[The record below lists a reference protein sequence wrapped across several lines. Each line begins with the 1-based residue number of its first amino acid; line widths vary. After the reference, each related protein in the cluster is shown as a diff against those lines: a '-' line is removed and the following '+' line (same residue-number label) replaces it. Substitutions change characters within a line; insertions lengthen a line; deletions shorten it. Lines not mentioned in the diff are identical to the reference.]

1 MDTIKKTMYLGLG
14 ALSLT
19 KEKAE
24 AVADDLVK
32 RGEMNAKDRV
42 KMVEQLLKEGKT
54 QKGMIEEKVSALV
67 QKTMADMG
75 LPTQKEFKSIV
86 KRLDGIEKAIRTPNS
101 EKEVTVRSCFE

>member
-1 MDTIKKTMYLGLG
+1 MDTFKKSMYLGLG

-24 AVADDLVK
+24 AIADDLVK
-32 RGEMNAKDRV
+32 RGEMKAKDQG

-54 QKGMIEEKVSALV
+54 QKGMLEEKVSAVV

-75 LPTQKEFKSIV
+75 LPTQKEFKNIM
-86 KRLDGIEKAIRTPNS
+86 KRLDGIEKAIKTPES
-101 EKEVTVRSCFE
+101 VKEGTKA